1 MLTSNR
7 SGGGN
12 VPNPEMDRSQPP
24 LRWMSY
30 EASAAGLRL
39 LPFDTA
45 WEIKANLA
53 VHESLTTIWWLFEAL
68 PWKRLTY
75 RNEHGQTNRY
85 ALNNDV
91 SLVHGILTI
100 GLPQTSSRSRSSY
113 SPGTKDS

>member
-1 MLTSNR
+1 
-7 SGGGN
+7 
-12 VPNPEMDRSQPP
+12 MDRSQPP

-39 LPFDTA
+39 IPVSTA

-53 VHESLTTIWWLFEAL
+53 VHESLTTVWWLFEAL

-85 ALNNDV
+85 ARNATVL
-91 SLVHGILTI
+91 LFRLILTSDLAI
-100 GLPQTSSRSRSSY
+100 DLISEQVVIFVWAKRFIALSFTM
-113 SPGTKDS
+113 TH